1 MKHANLSRNVDVM
14 LLFFRLVFVLSMSA
28 LFLTGSWLAAQTSD
42 QPTGTITVND
52 SAGQDAAIARRIRE
66 ILTELDGY
74 EDVTVTVNSGI
85 VMLRGTA
92 LDGPAVTRLNEIAG
106 RVEGVVTIENR
117 VQETTDVVRRLDPAL
132 ERFRARSEQ
141 FINYLPL
148 AGIAIAAFAL
158 VVMVGFLIA
167 RMRRPWDRLAPNAF
181 IADIYR
187 QVIRIAFILGGLVIA
202 LDILGAAALLS
213 TILGAAGIIGL
224 AIGFAVRDTV
234 ENFIASIMLSIR
246 QPFRPNDQVEIEGDI
261 GKVIRL
267 TSRAT
272 ILLSFDGNHIRIPN
286 ATVFKSRIVNYTR
299 NDERRFVISLGV
311 AYDTDLARAQD
322 LALQTV
328 SSLPFVIR
336 EPAPAVWIEDLG
348 DSAVILQ
355 VAGWIRQHET
365 SFLKA
370 RSEAWRLC
378 MGAFDHA
385 GIIMPE
391 TTLRVVGI
399 GDESTVPLNP
409 PMPTATST
417 NRQSD
422 AAVVA
427 AATANIGDVEA
438 AMDKELERIVATER
452 AEKQDEDLLKKD
464 AQEE

>member
-1 MKHANLSRNVDVM
+1 MVPAMGLM
-14 LLFFRLVFVLSMSA
+14 FRLLLLVSVLVLSI
-28 LFLTGSWLAAQTSD
+28 GLAPLQAQTSD
-42 QPTGTITVND
+42 QPTGTIAVAD
-52 SAGQDAAIARRIRE
+52 SAEQDAAIANRIRE
-66 ILTELDGY
+66 IFMELDGY
-74 EDVTVTVNSGI
+74 EDVTVAVNSGI
-85 VMLRGTA
+85 VTLRGTA
-92 LDGPAVTRLNEIAG
+92 IDGPAVTRLNEIAG
-106 RVEGVVTIENR
+106 RIEGVVAIENR
-117 VQETTDVVRRLDPAL
+117 VQETTDVARRLDPAVA
-132 ERFRARSEQ
+132 RFRARSEQ

-148 AGIAIAAFAL
+148 LGIAVAAFAL
-158 VVMVGFLIA
+158 VVTVGFLIA
-167 RMRRPWDRLAPNAF
+167 RMKRPWDRIAPNAF

-187 QVIRIAFILGGLVIA
+187 QVVRLAFILGGLVIA

-286 ATVFKSRIVNYTR
+286 ATVFKSRIVNYSR
-299 NDERRFVISLGV
+299 NDERRFLISLGV
-311 AYDTDLARAQD
+311 AYETDLLHAQD

-328 SSLPFVIR
+328 ASLPFVID

-348 DSAVILQ
+348 DSAVILN

-365 SFLKA
+365 SYLKA

-378 MGAFDHA
+378 LAAFDHA
-385 GIIMPE
+385 GIVMPE
-391 TTLRVVGI
+391 TTLRVVGV
-399 GDESTVPLNP
+399 GDARDSQPSAPAPAST
-409 PMPTATST
+409 
-417 NRQSD
+417 
-422 AAVVA
+422 AVAVGA
-427 AATANIGDVEA
+427 VTVKVGDVEA

-452 AEKQDEDLLKKD
+452 AEKPGGDLLKRD
-464 AQEE
+464 APEE